1 MSDTAH
7 DTGERD
13 VTHDTDEPRTY
24 YRAPEPQGPAEM
36 GQVILKDGSTAYLR
50 PARPEDKDLL
60 IRFFKGISK
69 EAYVRR
75 FFAETPYESAAKRML
90 TGEPVAMKLVLFV
103 LSGDPQDPDII
114 AAGEYTREK
123 EGSKEAEV
131 AFLVGENQRGKGL
144 GTLLLE
150 RLALVAARH
159 GIERFTA
166 VTMSR
171 NREMINVFKSSG
183 YEVRRRLEYGD
194 VEIDFSIQPSFE
206 SVQRAEARE
215 QIATVASLRP
225 FFEPER
231 VAVIGASRE
240 PNSLGQRILWNLQ
253 DSGFRENL
261 FPIHPEADTLADLEA
276 YASLEDVPDIDLA
289 VITVPKEHV
298 LEVAEACGEK
308 GVRSLIVVSAGF
320 GETGEA
326 GRRAQADLVKKV
338 RGYGMR
344 LIGPNSMGLMNVKP
358 EGTLN
363 ASTAATLPK
372 CGPVAVSSQSGALG
386 LAILEHAQTTELG
399 VSSLV
404 SLGNRADVSGN
415 DLLQYWEDD
424 EQTGLII
431 LYLATFGNPRRFARL
446 ARRVGRKKP
455 ILAVKAERSGALS
468 GAIASDTAVD
478 ALFRQTGV
486 VRAHT
491 FEELFDVAALLSH
504 QPLPKGKRVAV
515 ISNAGGPASL
525 ATDALAAAGLEVPET
540 DEATQEALQ
549 GPLLAGSS
557 LCNPVDMSAFATA
570 QHYRLAVETVLSGDV
585 DALLVLFSPIGPAHA
600 EEVANAIG
608 EAVIAAREAG
618 HHQSVLICFTTYQNA
633 RPPLPA
639 GDENLPTYRFPESAV
654 RALAKAREYAAWC
667 ETPIGSIPDFADL
680 DIAEAREVCQNARE
694 RGGGWLTPEEVAR
707 VLRAFGL
714 PLAPHR
720 LAKDAA
726 GAVSAANDL
735 GYPVVVKLA
744 SQTLMNKSDWDG
756 VKLNLQGEADVR
768 RACKEIETTLQEAER
783 ADDLLG
789 FLVQP
794 MVDAGTELAIGVR
807 QDPLFGPLLSF
818 GLGGVYMEVLHDTVY
833 RVTPLTGR
841 DAEEMVRE
849 VRGYP
854 LLTGYRGHAPAD
866 LEAVHEMLLRV
877 SRLVEELPEI
887 AELDL
892 DPFKAHGPGQGCT
905 ILDARIRVDAE

>member
-1 MSDTAH
+1 M
-7 DTGERD
+7 
-13 VTHDTDEPRTY
+13 
-24 YRAPEPQGPAEM
+24 
-36 GQVILKDGSTAYLR
+36 
-50 PARPEDKDLL
+50 
-60 IRFFKGISK
+60 
-69 EAYVRR
+69 RR
-75 FFAETPYESAAKRML
+75 FFADTPYESAAKRML
-90 TGEPVAMKLVLFV
+90 ADEPIEMKLVLFI

-114 AAGEYTREK
+114 GAGEYIREK

-131 AFLVGENQRGKGL
+131 AFLVGEEQRGKGL

-150 RLALVAARH
+150 RLALVAARR

-171 NREMINVFKSSG
+171 NREMIGVFKSSG
-183 YEVRRRLEYGD
+183 YEVKRRLEYGD
-194 VEIDFSIQPSFE
+194 VEIDFSIQPSQE
-206 SVQRAEARE
+206 SVERAEARE
-215 QIATVASLRP
+215 RVATVASLRP
-225 FFEPER
+225 FFEPKR

-240 PNSLGQRILWNLQ
+240 PESVGQRILWNLL

-261 FPIHPEADTLADLEA
+261 FPVHPEADTLAGLKA
-276 YASLEDVPDIDLA
+276 YPSLKEVPELDLA

-298 LEVAEACGEK
+298 AEVVEACGEG
-308 GVRSLIVVSAGF
+308 GVRSLVIVSAGF

-326 GRRAQADLVKKV
+326 GRKAQRDLVKKV

-344 LIGPNSMGLMNVKP
+344 LIGPNSMGLMNVRPKGKG
-358 EGTLN
+358 GTLN
-363 ASTAATLPK
+363 ASFAATLPK
-372 CGPVAVSSQSGALG
+372 SGPVAVSSQSGALG

-399 VSSLV
+399 ISSFV
-404 SLGNRADVSGN
+404 SLGNKGDVSGN

-431 LYLATFGNPRRFARL
+431 LYLASFGNPRRFARL

-455 ILAVKAERSGALS
+455 ILAVKAERTS
-468 GAIASDTAVD
+468 SDSSADATGDIAVD
-478 ALFRQTGV
+478 ALFQQTGV
-486 VRAHT
+486 VRAQT

-515 ISNAGGPASL
+515 VSNAGGPASL

-540 DEATQEALQ
+540 DEATREALGQ
-549 GPLLAGSS
+549 TLLAGSS
-557 LCNPVDMSAFATA
+557 LTNPIDMSAFATA
-570 QHYRLAVETVLSGDV
+570 AHYRFATETVLKSDV
-585 DALLVLFSPIGPAHA
+585 DALLVLFSPIGPSHA
-600 EEVANAIG
+600 EEVADAVG
-608 EAVIAAREAG
+608 EAVKAAREAG
-618 HHQSVLICFTTYQNA
+618 RDQSVLVCFTTYQNA

-667 ETPIGSIPDFADL
+667 KTPLGLIPDFPDL
-680 DIAEAREVCQNARE
+680 NVDRAKEVCQGAQE
-694 RGGGWLTPEEVAR
+694 RGGGWLTPGEVAH
-707 VLRAFGL
+707 VLNAFGL

-720 LAKDAA
+720 LADDTA
-726 GAVSAANDL
+726 GAVHAAADL
-735 GYPVVVKLA
+735 GYPIVVKLA
-744 SQTLMNKSDWDG
+744 SQTLMDKSDWNG
-756 VKLNLQGEADVR
+756 VKLNLQNEADVR
-768 RACKEIETTLQEAER
+768 RACEEIETTLREAGR

-794 MVDAGTELAIGVR
+794 LVEAGTELAIGVR

-833 RVTPLTGR
+833 RITPLTER
-841 DAEEMVRE
+841 DAEGMVHE

-866 LEAVHEMLLRV
+866 LEVVQEMLLRV

-892 DPFKAHGPGQGCT
+892 DPFKAHEPGQGCT
-905 ILDARIRVDAE
+905 ILDARIRVAV